1 MNAGLYFIGTI
12 ILAIIF
18 VISIL
23 GWIDT
28 KGRDE

>member
-1 MNAGLYFIGTI
+1 MNAGLYLIGFIIVFI
-12 ILAIIF
+12 IG
-18 VISIL
+18 VISVL